1 MKAHPLAALFPML
14 DEAALQELA
23 WDIRTNGLLEPIVQL
38 DGMILDGRNRFE
50 ACRRAEVEPRFVAFA
65 GSDPVAFV
73 ASKNLHRRQL
83 TTAQRAIIAAQIL
96 DLECPPV
103 AQVGQSVAATDGPG
117 GPPTSQRQVAAAMAV
132 GRGTVQRAIA
142 VVQHGSPE
150 LVEATKTGRLKIAQA
165 AELATRPV
173 DEQLAALAQPPAKPQ
188 RRPPPPPVSS
198 VPPLSGAAPLMV
210 RLGEG
215 QDAFERG
222 ISILA
227 EVARMPDGAELVASV
242 VDQHWGRLARL
253 RREHAA

>member
-14 DEAALQELA
+14 EEAALQELA

-50 ACRRAEVEPRFVAFA
+50 ACQRAEVEPRFVAFT
-65 GSDPVAFV
+65 GSDALAFV

-103 AQVGQSVAATDGPG
+103 AQVGHHAAGTAGPG

-142 VVQHGSPE
+142 VVQHGAPE

-173 DEQLAALAQPPAKPQ
+173 EEQLAALAHPPAKPQ
-188 RRPPPPPVSS
+188 RRPPPASTVA
-198 VPPLSGAAPLMV
+198 PLPGASPLMV

-222 ISILA
+222 LDILA

-253 RREHAA
+253 RRERAA